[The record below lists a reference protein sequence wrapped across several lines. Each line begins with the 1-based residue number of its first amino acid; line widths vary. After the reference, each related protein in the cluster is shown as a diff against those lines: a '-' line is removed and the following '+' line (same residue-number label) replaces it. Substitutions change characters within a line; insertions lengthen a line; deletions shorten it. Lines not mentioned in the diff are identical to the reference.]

1 MSSVTIATKP
11 ELHMNK
17 LICEICLKTKMLKD
31 LYLERN
37 TYHIT
42 EYDYRYIYILINYMY
57 NLIINCNCKINFNG
71 LLLLL
76 I

>member
-11 ELHMNK
+11 ELYMNK

-42 EYDYRYIYILINYMY
+42 EYDYRYIYTYIFL
-57 NLIINCNCKINFNG
+57 
-71 LLLLL
+71 
-76 I
+76 